1 MKRLILAGILL
12 GSASAAMA
20 NVSELTVTMSTSDC
34 DPISA
39 EDYRET
45 MTILVGKG
53 SEELKLKA
61 AKKALKK
68 GCINLDQLSEIM
80 DHLQSED
87 SKLAFAKEAYS
98 NCTDQDNFLE
108 IVQEKFES
116 SESVEELNGH
126 ITTLK

>member
-45 MTILVGKG
+45 ILD
-53 SEELKLKA
+53 KLYDK
-61 AKKALKK
+61 
-68 GCINLDQLSEIM
+68 I
-80 DHLQSED
+80 
-87 SKLAFAKEAYS
+87 YR
-98 NCTDQDNFLE
+98 
-108 IVQEKFES
+108 
-116 SESVEELNGH
+116 
-126 ITTLK
+126 